1 MFHLKHIE
9 ALLEKYWEGD
19 TSIEEERLLK
29 SYFASNEVDDS
40 LRQFKP
46 LFQVF
51 REEQTI
57 QFSQKTA
64 LAAIKPQ
71 QYNWKPWAAAASIAL
86 LLCAGWWWSV
96 QPDPTN
102 GYVAETIE
110 NPVQTTQETQT
121 TQYKSI
127 KTTENSALAMQV
139 TPAVASQPRK
149 KGAYKPQTRSQL
161 NQEEE
166 QAMAEIKAALA
177 LVSSKMNKGRREA
190 AKGAT
195 HLENVDRIFKKKKDS
210 EG

>member
-64 LAAIKPQ
+64 VAAIKPQ

-102 GYVAETIE
+102 GYVAETTE
-110 NPVQTTQETQT
+110 NPVQTTQE
-121 TQYKSI
+121 KKI
-127 KTTENSALAMQV
+127 KTTENPALAMQ
-139 TPAVASQPRK
+139 TAPAVATQPRK
-149 KGAYKPQTRSQL
+149 KSSTNQPTRPQIDE
-161 NQEEE
+161 EEE

-177 LVSSKMNKGRREA
+177 LVSSKISKGRREA
-190 AKGAT
+190 AKGAA
-195 HLENVDRIFKKKKDS
+195 HLENVDRVFKKKKDS